1 MKIKILGVLVG
12 AIITAGALLAVLC
25 VGVYFLL
32 GYRIAMGLWFI
43 LMFTNILA
51 VLRGINSKKIKL

>member
-1 MKIKILGVLVG
+1 MKIKILGILVG
-12 AIITAGALLAVLC
+12 VIITAGALLAVLC

-43 LMFTNILA
+43 LMFANIIA
-51 VLRGINSKKIKL
+51 VLRDINSKKIKL